1 MSQVVQYEL
10 VTSFRRYVEMISP
23 CVGNSTMTLWEF
35 RNIEKS
41 LDESWFAN
49 RLGGHESMS
58 SK

>member
-1 MSQVVQYEL
+1 MSQVVQNEL
-10 VTSFRRYVEMISP
+10 VTSLRRYAEMISP
-23 CVGNSTMTLWEF
+23 RVGNSTMTLWEF

-41 LDESWFAN
+41 LDEIWFAN

>member
-1 MSQVVQYEL
+1 
-10 VTSFRRYVEMISP
+10 MISP
-23 CVGNSTMTLWEF
+23 RVGNSTMTLWEF

-41 LDESWFAN
+41 LDEIWFAN